1 MKTLDGSS
9 RLHSFVDIG
18 RQRPFRVRERSC
30 HKREGC
36 LQGKAPSQFGHECE
50 SKHLCLQIKDVVLRE
65 KPTPGATRERRSA
78 ANIELDAMLD
88 KVSVGMVVCCCPSSC
103 WSGTGH

>member
-18 RQRPFRVRERSC
+18 RQRHIKVRERSC
-30 HKREGC
+30 HKCEGC
-36 LQGKAPSQFGHECE
+36 YLGGQDPSQFGHQCE
-50 SKHLCLQIKDVVLRE
+50 NQHHCLQVKDVVLRK

-78 ANIELDAMLD
+78 ANIELDAMLGE
-88 KVSVGMVVCCCPSSC
+88 VSVGMVVAVRLP
-103 WSGTGH
+103 